1 MKKKWSLLLLMVLPV
16 MIMAQNPMDKLYEK
30 YAGKEGFT
38 SVNISPEMFTM
49 FAEMNIDSTKIEGN
63 EAKEAVDMI
72 SQMNGMKILTYE
84 KKSADD
90 NAFYKEIKKSFDF
103 NTFKELMSV
112 KEEGTDVKFYVKRK
126 GEMISEMLMIAEQAD
141 ETVVMNFSGLFNMRT
156 VAKLSQSMNMHG
168 MEHLEELDKK

>member
-1 MKKKWSLLLLMVLPV
+1 MKKRMSLLAIMILPLLM
-16 MIMAQNPMDKLYEK
+16 MAQNPMDKLYEK

-38 SVNISPEMFTM
+38 SVNISPEMFSM
-49 FAEMNIDSTKIEGN
+49 FAEMNIDTTKIEGE

-72 SQMNGMKILTYE
+72 SKMNGMKILTYE

-90 NAFYKEIKKSFDF
+90 NAFYKEIKDSFNF
-103 NTFKELMSV
+103 NAYKELMSV

-141 ETVVMNFSGLFNMRT
+141 ETVVMNFSGLFNMKT
-156 VAKLSQSMNMHG
+156 VAKLGQSMNMHG
-168 MEHLEELDKK
+168 MEHLHELDKK